1 MSVPFR
7 REALAAIADAA
18 AALARTAAA
27 RPFDAVQKADLSPV
41 TAVDLAVNAFLNLE
55 LLKLL
60 PGSAW
65 LSEESEDDRRRLDAE
80 FVWIVDPIDGTKQ
93 LVAGIPEV
101 AISIGLVAS
110 GSVVAAAVANPMT
123 GESGGWTDGSPP
135 VFAGLAPRPV
145 PKTLEAASAIVSRS
159 EAAEGA
165 LVGLEGVVGSIR
177 PVGSVAYKLLRVAAG
192 ADALTFSV
200 RPKAEWDVCAGI
212 GLILASGGRYLR
224 LDGKPVVFNQDDP
237 RIPSGAVAGPEGLA
251 SPLLHRLNALH
262 P

>member
-1 MSVPFR
+1 VSLPVR

-27 RPFDAVQKADLSPV
+27 APLGAVQKADLSPV
-41 TAVDLAVNAFLNLE
+41 TAVDLAVNAFLDRE
-55 LLKLL
+55 LKALL

-65 LSEESEDDRRRLDAE
+65 LSEESEDDLGRLAAR

-101 AISIGLVAS
+101 AISIGLVAA
-110 GSVVAAAVANPMT
+110 GRVVAAAVANPMT
-123 GESGGWTDGSPP
+123 GESGVWVDDAPP
-135 VFAGLAPRPV
+135 LFSGLERRPL
-145 PKTLEAASAIVSRS
+145 PPSLETATAIVSRS

-165 LVGLEGVVGSIR
+165 LVGVKSVVGSIR

-200 RPKAEWDVCAGI
+200 RPKSEWDVCAGV
-212 GLILASGGRYLR
+212 GLILAAGGCYLR
-224 LDGKPVVFNQDDP
+224 FDGRPVTFNQEEP
-237 RIPSGAVAGPEGLA
+237 RISSGAVAGPERLA
-251 SPLLHRLNALH
+251 SPLLRRLIALRR
-262 P
+262 